1 MRLQVCRGIFLDVG
15 FDFGKHVGH
24 LYGFRRCGLVQP
36 MLVQDVVGDGKQIG
50 LRATNRLMP
59 RHAQK
64 AQIDFLHEVRNVS
77 GCVAKPRRQEPT
89 QPLTVVAY
97 QGSYEGLLIVCGQR
111 GAVRKTTVS

>member
-1 MRLQVCRGIFLDVG
+1 
-15 FDFGKHVGH
+15 
-24 LYGFRRCGLVQP
+24 

-111 GAVRKTTVS
+111 GAVRKTTVP